1 MEDITKILFDLLLI
15 YAGAKIFG
23 EVFERVKLP
32 AVVGEIL
39 AGMVLGPYVLHILT
53 PSGFHYVLA
62 EIGVVILLFYIGLQT
77 KINEIMKVGKSSILV
92 ATLGVIFPFILG
104 YAYSLLSHHN
114 TIEGMFIGAA
124 MMATSVGITARI
136 MADLNILDK
145 AISKVILGAAI
156 ADDIIGMIV
165 LAVVSNIGKGTLS
178 YLNIALVILEAAGF
192 VVFLMVVGHRVVR
205 RFSPRV
211 DSLKTRNA
219 PFSLAIILCL
229 ALSVSAGYIKLAAIV
244 GAFMAGMILSE
255 SNVRFRLDL
264 KIEPL
269 YDFLTPFFFVVM
281 GANVNLA
288 VFSRLDILGSA
299 LILTFLAIA
308 GKLLGCGLGAM
319 KFNLKEATLVGIGM
333 VPRGEVG
340 IIVASIGLGL
350 GAVSGDVYSIVIFMV
365 VVTSILTPPVLR
377 MLLGRWREKLS
388 GS

>member
-1 MEDITKILFDLLLI
+1 MEGITKILFDLLLI

-23 EVFERVKLP
+23 EIFERIKLP

-39 AGMVLGPYVLHILT
+39 AGMLLGPHLLHIII

-62 EIGVVILLFYIGLQT
+62 EIGVIILLFYIGLQT
-77 KINEIMKVGKSSILV
+77 RMDEIIKVGKSSILV
-92 ATLGVIFPFILG
+92 AILGVIFPFILG
-104 YAYSLLSHHN
+104 YVYSRLSHHN

-124 MMATSVGITARI
+124 MVATSVGITARI

-145 AISKVILGAAI
+145 TISKVILGAAVI
-156 ADDIIGMIV
+156 DDIIGMIV
-165 LAVVSNIGKGTLS
+165 LAVVSGIGKGTLP
-178 YLNIALVILEAAGF
+178 YLNIALVVLEAVGF
-192 VVFLMVVGHRVVR
+192 VVFLMVVGHRAVR
-205 RFSPRV
+205 RFTPKV
-211 DSLKTRNA
+211 DSLKTKNA
-219 PFSLAIILCL
+219 PFSFAIILCL
-229 ALSVSAGYIKLAAIV
+229 ALSVLAGYIKLAAIV
-244 GAFMAGMILSE
+244 GAFMAGIILSE
-255 SNVRFRLDL
+255 FNVRFRLDL

-308 GKLLGCGLGAM
+308 GKMLGCGLGAM
-319 KFNLKEATLVGIGM
+319 KFNLKEATLIGIGM
-333 VPRGEVG
+333 APRGEVG

-365 VVTSILTPPVLR
+365 VATSILTPPVLR
-377 MLLGRWREKLS
+377 MFLNRWRGYLS
-388 GS
+388 